1 MNKQQ
6 MYSLSGVFAQ
16 LATGGTGTD
25 IAINGIAPFTVQ
37 YGYVQEICKHDG
49 VRVLDCPM
57 TVLVKVL
64 EWAKDQTPYVGV
76 SIHDG
81 ALFVR

>member
-6 MYSLSGVFAQ
+6 MFSLSGVFAQ
-16 LATGGTGTD
+16 LAAETSV
-25 IAINGIAPFTVQ
+25 APFTVQ

-49 VRVLDCPM
+49 VRILNCPQ
-57 TVLVKVL
+57 TVLKKVL
-64 EWAKDQTPYVGV
+64 EWADGQTPYVGV